1 MLDFYRTRQLPQ
13 AAFLLSSGA
22 TFVRCEQTSNTR
34 YVDLVFSDPDGTIER
49 LAETY
54 FQGAPCSAL
63 KFYRALT
70 ELRRAISET
79 NGTLYDKGV
88 RRG

>member
-1 MLDFYRTRQLPQ
+1 MLDSYRTRQLPQ
-13 AAFLLSSGA
+13 AAFLLASGA
-22 TFVRCEQTSNTR
+22 TFERCEQTTNTKF
-34 YVDLVFSDPDGTIER
+34 VDLVFHDPDGSVER

-79 NGTLYDKGV
+79 NGTLYDKWV
-88 RRG
+88 SRG